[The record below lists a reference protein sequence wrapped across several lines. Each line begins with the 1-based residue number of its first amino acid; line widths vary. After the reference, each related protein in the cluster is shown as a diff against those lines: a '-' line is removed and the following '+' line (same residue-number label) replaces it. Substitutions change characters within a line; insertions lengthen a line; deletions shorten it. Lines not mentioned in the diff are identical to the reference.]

1 MTEYLAGIKAYNTH
15 KAIRFYHTSMSY
27 NSSGDSGL
35 LTENSTVCVFFCPI
49 LIMPQRKNIQQQIY
63 GMFWRCL

>member
-15 KAIRFYHTSMSY
+15 KGIRFYHTSTSY
-27 NSSGDSGL
+27 NSSGDSGQ
-35 LTENSTVCVFFCPI
+35 LTENSTVCVSCPI
-49 LIMPQRKNIQQQIY
+49 SIMPQRKNIQQQMY